1 MFGFRLLLIIEGSKM
16 KNRKILLLMLVVLFG
31 FASGAIFA
39 NEKILREP
47 SISRQETNGP
57 KVLTIENFIALATTK
72 DTVFE
77 SILIDELAL
86 KYSKDLKLP
95 AKDLVLS
102 VKGEYD
108 MYLSQEK
115 EDPSATVSLSKL
127 FPDTGTSL
135 TAGYKSN
142 PSFTSTIN
150 SSEFTFS
157 ISQPIAENAFG
168 KSTRLYDQIL
178 GLEIDV
184 AKHQIIEAYEDY
196 MATIIGVYYDWYE
209 AYANLNIGISSYEEN
224 LKLLDNVQDRQK
236 SKIALPIDV
245 NKVNIQV
252 LAKKEKLSNL
262 REAYDRAFN
271 ILATAIRSEGTQ
283 ELIPKEPF
291 IYSGKEVEFA
301 SEYKDFVDNSR
312 TYQVLRLLEDKSSFE
327 VDKNANELLP
337 SINLLVGY
345 KVDGDDFSIKND
357 DNMLYAGI
365 SMDWPIGEQVER
377 AEYEISKIARS
388 KTRLTTKNTHFQLHS
403 DLKNLHREI
412 IKEKEIIEIFQ
423 QKIELAKAVLDDE
436 TENYSY
442 GKVTLNDFIQAVNVL
457 DDNRFSNIQHSIA
470 KRRLI
475 VEWLRIT
482 DQLIRKESIIRE
494 DAN

>member
-1 MFGFRLLLIIEGSKM
+1 MRNNREILLLIM
-16 KNRKILLLMLVVLFG
+16 FVFFG
-31 FASGAIFA
+31 FTAGIISA
-39 NEKILREP
+39 NEKTQTVP
-47 SISRQETNGP
+47 FKQESNNIN
-57 KVLTIENFIALATTK
+57 VLTIEQFIALATTK

-77 SILIDELAL
+77 AILIDELAL
-86 KYSKDLKLP
+86 KYKKDFKLP

-102 VKGEYD
+102 VKSEYD
-108 MYLSQEK
+108 VFLGKDK

-127 FPDTGTSL
+127 FPNAGTSL

-142 PSFTSTIN
+142 PSFTSTTN
-150 SSEFTFS
+150 ASEFTFS

-168 KSTRLYDQIL
+168 KSTRFYDQIL

-209 AYANLNIGISSYEEN
+209 AYANLRIGQSSYQEN
-224 LKLLDNVQDRQK
+224 LKLLDNIKDREK

-262 REAYDRAFN
+262 TEAYDRALN
-271 ILATAIRSEGTQ
+271 TLETAIRYEGSDK
-283 ELIPKEPF
+283 LIPKEPF

-312 TYQVLRLLEDKSSFE
+312 TYQVLRLLEEKSSFE

-337 SINLLVGY
+337 SINLLIGY
-345 KVDGDDFSIKND
+345 KVEGDDFSIKNE

-365 SMDWPIGEQVER
+365 SMDWPIGEQVEE
-377 AEYEISKIARS
+377 AEYETSKITLS
-388 KTRLTTKNTHFQLHS
+388 KTRLTTKNTHFQLHT
-403 DLKNLHREI
+403 DLKNLHRQI
-412 IKEKEIIEIFQ
+412 IKEKEIIEIIE
-423 QKIELAKAVLDDE
+423 QKIELAKAVLVDE
-436 TENYSY
+436 TENYSF
-442 GKVTLNDFIQAVNVL
+442 GKVTLNEFIQAVNTL
-457 DDNRFSNIQHSIA
+457 DDNRFNKTLHSVEMR
-470 KRRLI
+470 KLI
-475 VEWLRIT
+475 VEWLRMT
-482 DQLIRKESIIRE
+482 DQLIRKDPIVRE
-494 DAN
+494 EVR